1 MAIHGPSRGF
11 FFQVLIKTIT
21 RISTDT
27 AREKALKSVNLPS
40 LKVKRPKRAYHRTTK
55 SRNCTDVCMV
65 GRPGGGGDLTC
76 CPPKQ
81 KRLKHFPNLPS
92 YRISA
97 LVFNRSISNLATL
110 LILRRSFQPNYG
122 FFLTGS
128 HMKKLYTQL
137 KNSQPIFISILSY
150 SWVS

>member
-1 MAIHGPSRGF
+1 MAIHGPSRDF

-65 GRPGGGGDLTC
+65 GRPGGAGGGGSNLL
-76 CPPKQ
+76 PPKIETFET
-81 KRLKHFPNLPS
+81 FPEFAKLP
-92 YRISA
+92 YIC
-97 LVFNRSISNLATL
+97 V
-110 LILRRSFQPNYG
+110 SFQQINFKLG
-122 FFLTGS
+122 NFTDFKAFFPAL
-128 HMKKLYTQL
+128 LR
-137 KNSQPIFISILSY
+137 IFSD
-150 SWVS
+150 WVSHEKTIHTTKE